1 MPVAVKGQ
9 QGKVY
14 RVGRLLSYPLG
25 SNDAFLE
32 SMRILGWAP
41 GENVIFEARSAD
53 GKLDR
58 LPELAADLV
67 GLKLDLIYAS
77 APPQVRAAMQATTT
91 VPIVFSAVA
100 DPVGSGFVAS
110 LSRPGGNITGVSSTV
125 PEGFEGKLLELLK
138 QAVPKA
144 VRVAVLINPANP
156 LRYGRSPSLPAA
168 AQALG
173 VSLQFVEAR
182 TDADIEPAFESA
194 VGGKADA
201 IIVIGDPLIAANRLR
216 INDLAL
222 KHALPAIYPTRE
234 YLGTRGLMSYGVS
247 LDDLAR
253 RAASYVDR
261 ILKGAR
267 PADLP
272 VEQPTKLELVLN
284 MKAAKELGVM
294 FPTSLL
300 LLADRIIE

>member
-1 MPVAVKGQ
+1 M
-9 QGKVY
+9 QGRVF
-14 RVGRLLSYPLG
+14 RVGRLLSYPIG
-25 SNDAFLE
+25 PNDAFLE
-32 SMRILGWAP
+32 GMRDLGWLP
-41 GENVIFEARSAD
+41 GQNVFYDVRSAD

-67 GLKLDLIYAS
+67 RMKVDVIYAT
-77 APPQVRAAMQATTT
+77 APPQVRAAMQATATT
-91 VPIVFSAVA
+91 PIVFSAVA
-100 DPVGSGFVAS
+100 DPVGAGFAAS
-110 LSRPGGNITGVSSTV
+110 LSRPGSNITGVASTV

-144 VRVAVLINPANP
+144 ARVAVLINPANP

-173 VSLQFVEAR
+173 VTLLFVEAR
-182 TDADIEPAFESA
+182 NDADIDTAFESA
-194 VGGKADA
+194 VRATADA

-253 RAASYVDR
+253 RAAGYVDR

-272 VEQPTKLELVLN
+272 VEQPTRLELVLN
-284 MKAAKELGVM
+284 VRAAKEMGLT
-294 FPTSLL
+294 FPPSLMVR
-300 LLADRIIE
+300 ADRIVE